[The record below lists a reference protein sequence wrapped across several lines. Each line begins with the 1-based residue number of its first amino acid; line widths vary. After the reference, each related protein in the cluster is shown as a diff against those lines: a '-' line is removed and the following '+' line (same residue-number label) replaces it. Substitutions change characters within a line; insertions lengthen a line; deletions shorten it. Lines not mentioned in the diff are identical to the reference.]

1 MATDLETSLRNAAEK
16 VAQYVANVATMTV
29 ETKSVLVAA
38 DGAADFSAAKPIA
51 RTVVKLDGDSENIIP
66 LRKGG
71 DAALQVDTSLLEL
84 HQANVR
90 AAIDYRARMLDILV
104 GILKPRG

>member
-1 MATDLETSLRNAAEK
+1 MATDLETSLRSAAEK
-16 VAQYVANVATMTV
+16 VAQYVADVATMTV

-38 DGAADFSAAKPIA
+38 DGDVKFADARPIA
-51 RTVVKLDGDSENIIP
+51 RTVAKLDGDSENIIP
-66 LRKGG
+66 LRNGG
-71 DAALQVDTSLLEL
+71 DGELQIDASLLEL